1 MEEFVANL
9 PEMPILLFSIPG
21 APGGGEN
28 KTVWRELMQQV
39 ADAIF
44 TTQTIEET
52 LAIIEECEKL
62 GTPVGLL
69 VLESEHWTE
78 DCGRWIRMIREK
90 FAQAPLR
97 VMACCAEWTEEQVLD
112 GVDAGVDVHF
122 AAPWN
127 WTLIERKAFRALE
140 HAAKLLEL
148 QTGKKYMERLLKQ
161 QQQARASKNHWRLD
175 LETRQIDFSQEFME
189 MSGIETGELQ
199 TSIEECM
206 ALIHPLDLARLGQ
219 AMTGSDWKALPEELS
234 LEFRLRHR
242 EGGWRWLLLRG
253 RLERDEYGEVIGIS
267 GSHTDITEAKTID
280 ALTGLGNRLGF
291 EQWIEDEFEAQSLS
305 LAVFLVCIDRL
316 ALLRDSLGSGVGD
329 QLLRLTGERLAEVLK
344 AGTGDTQPGI
354 VARISEEEFAV
365 AMPGVVSE
373 GGALQMADQIREAL
387 ARGIWLQGTEFYLS
401 SSVGYALQEDRKKG
415 EEIWQDAEMA
425 LHAAKSLGGNRAVLF
440 DREMRQNVRER
451 LEMESELKRA
461 VEQWEFEVYYQP
473 KVLLSNDRIVG
484 FEALL
489 RWRHPTRGLISPT
502 NFIPLAEE
510 TGLIVPIG
518 IRTLKEACR
527 AIRGWQ
533 REFPQVPAL
542 EISVNLSVRQFQD
555 RQLIEA
561 VQAVLAETGLAAS
574 CLHFEVTESVLVQ
587 DPEQALDIVKQL
599 REMGAGLKIDDFG
612 TGYSS
617 LSYLHKLP
625 FDTLKIDRSFVST
638 MMEDRAAFEIVRA
651 IILLAGSLGLH
662 VVAEGVET
670 RKQAEDLASL
680 GCEYGQ
686 GYLYSRPVPAEA
698 ARKMLE
704 AQFRQEPAR
713 QGPRRLEQPL
723 AC

>member
-1 MEEFVANL
+1 MEEFIANL
-9 PEMPILLFSIPG
+9 PEMPILLFSLPGEPG
-21 APGGGEN
+21 AAEN
-28 KTVWRELMQQV
+28 KGKWREILQKIAQ
-39 ADAIF
+39 AIF
-44 TTQTIEET
+44 TTSSLEET

-62 GTPVGLL
+62 GTPIGLL
-69 VLESEHWTE
+69 VLESEYWTA
-78 DCGRWIRMIREK
+78 DCSQSVRGIRNK
-90 FAQAPLR
+90 FSEAPLR
-97 VMACCAEWTEEQVLD
+97 IIACCRQWSEDQLLD
-112 GVDAGVDVHF
+112 CVDAGVDAYF
-122 AAPWN
+122 ATPWN
-127 WTLIERKAFRALE
+127 WTLIERKACRSLE
-140 HAAKLLEL
+140 DAGKLLEL
-148 QTGKKYMERLLKQ
+148 QTAKKHAERLLKQ
-161 QQQARASKNHWRLD
+161 QQHAAMSKNHWRLD
-175 LETRQIDFSQEFME
+175 LETRQIDFGLEFRE
-189 MSGIETGELQ
+189 LSGLELGPVQ

-219 AMTGSDWKALPEELS
+219 AMTGSDWKSLPEELS

-242 EGGWRWLLLRG
+242 DGGWRWLLMRG
-253 RLERDEYGEVIGIS
+253 RLERDDWGEVVGIS
-267 GSHTDITEAKTID
+267 GSHTDITEAKTVD

-291 EQWIEDEFEAQSLS
+291 EQWIEDEFEAQSLN

-316 ALLRDSLGSGVGD
+316 ALLRDSLGASVGD
-329 QLLRLTGERLAEVLK
+329 QLLRLTGERLAEVLNSDRPE
-344 AGTGDTQPGI
+344 GHSGI
-354 VARISEEEFAV
+354 VARISDEEFAV
-365 AMPGVVSE
+365 ALPGILTETV
-373 GGALQMADQIREAL
+373 ALDIGEQIRSAL

-415 EEIWQDAEMA
+415 EEIWRDAEMA

-461 VEQWEFEVYYQP
+461 VEQWEFEVFYQP
-473 KVLLSNDRIVG
+473 KVSLRTERIVG

-489 RWRHPTRGLISPT
+489 RWRHPVRGLVSPT

-518 IRTLKEACR
+518 MRTLKEACKTV
-527 AIRGWQ
+527 RGWQ
-533 REFPQVPAL
+533 REFPQMPPL

-555 RQLIEA
+555 RQLIDA
-561 VQAVLAETGLAAS
+561 VEGVLAETGLEAS
-574 CLHFEVTESVLVQ
+574 SLHFEVTESVLVQ

-599 REMGAGLKIDDFG
+599 RKMGAGLKIDDFG

-617 LSYLHKLP
+617 LSYLHRLP

-638 MMEDRAAFEIVRA
+638 MMDDRAAFEIVRA

-686 GYLYSRPVPAEA
+686 GYLYSPPVPAAA
-698 ARKMLE
+698 ARNMLE
-704 AQFRQEPAR
+704 AQAR
-713 QGPRRLEQPL
+713 QDQKV